1 MKQALLITLTLATGL
16 VIGCKDVESNDPYI
30 RQMEDSLFK
39 AFPTVNRVSI
49 EVKEYQDVLVTLG
62 DAELYSDT
70 EDKRK
75 AVVDQIGR
83 MTIHFFDKNNYLDEG
98 RVTFVAEET
107 TMNVPEGAQKVYDM
121 KLKELKQAAGK

>member
-62 DAELYSDT
+62 DAELYNGS

-75 AVVDQIGR
+75 AVADQIGR

-107 TMNVPEGAQKVYDM
+107 TMNVPEGSQKVYDM
-121 KLKELKQAAGK
+121 KLKELKNAAGK